1 MACPVVH
8 QAAHSLSPQAA
19 PRHHP
24 GTGTRR
30 GPGAEGSESDARGQ
44 VWALL
49 PRVTHPPQACLF
61 ICKVEEGCRSTSPI
75 AGVREL
81 NDYKTL
87 QKEKIKAFPLWLRG
101 LRSWSCVREDAGS
114 VPGLSQRVKE
124 RPTSCSVGLSGSTN
138 SIPRECPYAP
148 GAAAKR
154 KPLQFFSE

>member
-19 PRHHP
+19 PHHHP
-24 GTGTRR
+24 GTAARR
-30 GPGAEGSESDARGQ
+30 GPGAEDSESDAWGQ

-49 PRVTHPPQACLF
+49 PRVTHPPQACPF

-87 QKEKIKAFPLWLRG
+87 QKEKIKGVPVVAQGVKKLI
-101 LRSWSCVREDAGS
+101 SC
-114 VPGLSQRVKE
+114 P
-124 RPTSCSVGLSGSTN
+124 
-138 SIPRECPYAP
+138 
-148 GAAAKR
+148 
-154 KPLQFFSE
+154 